1 MIRVGFALANVFAK
15 TFRSPKR
22 ILRRDMKIVIGLG
35 NPGRDYVGTR
45 HNVGFEL
52 VDQLA
57 TRLGWIGKPEQFN
70 TLARSKFD
78 ALTLDGVVSLASGG
92 SEKLLL
98 VKPMTYMNLSG
109 RSVNAAMSFYH
120 LTPTDLM
127 IALDDIALP
136 CGRIRIRTGGSPG
149 GHNGLKDIEQVLGTS
164 QYPRLRIG
172 VDAPPPRV
180 PQKDYVLGRFTP
192 DQRSLVDPAL
202 GRAGGAVVTWIDM
215 GIEPAMSQFNADE
228 KNA

>member
-1 MIRVGFALANVFAK
+1 
-15 TFRSPKR
+15 
-22 ILRRDMKIVIGLG
+22 MKIVIGLG

-70 TLARSKFD
+70 TLARNKFD

-120 LTPTDLM
+120 LTPADLM

-172 VDAPPPRV
+172 VDTPPPRV

-192 DQRSLVDPAL
+192 DQRTLVDIAL
-202 GRAGGAVVTWIDM
+202 GRAGGAVVTWIDK

-228 KNA
+228 KS

>member
-1 MIRVGFALANVFAK
+1 
-15 TFRSPKR
+15 
-22 ILRRDMKIVIGLG
+22 MKILIGLG

-52 VDQLA
+52 IDQLA
-57 TRLGWIGKPEQFN
+57 SRMGWIGSAEQFN
-70 TLARSKFD
+70 TMARNKFD
-78 ALTLDGVVSLASGG
+78 ALTLDGTVSLASGG

-109 RSVNAAMSFYH
+109 RTVLAAMSFYQ
-120 LTPTDLM
+120 LTPADVLVV
-127 IALDDIALP
+127 LDDIALP
-136 CGRIRIRTGGSPG
+136 SGKIRIRPGGSSG

-180 PQKDYVLGRFTP
+180 PQKDYVLGKFTP
-192 DQRSLVDPAL
+192 DQRSRIDPAL
-202 GRAGGAVVTWIDM
+202 GRAAGAVVTWIDK
-215 GIEPAMSQFNADE
+215 GIEMAMSQFNAEE
-228 KNA
+228 KEK

>member
-1 MIRVGFALANVFAK
+1 
-15 TFRSPKR
+15 
-22 ILRRDMKIVIGLG
+22 MKIVIGLG

-57 TRLGWIGKPEQFN
+57 ARLGWIGKAEQFN
-70 TLARSKFD
+70 TLARNKFD

-92 SEKLLL
+92 SDKLLL

-109 RSVNAAMSFYH
+109 RSVQAAMSFYQ
-120 LTPTDLM
+120 LTPADLM

-136 CGRIRIRTGGSPG
+136 CGKIRIRTGGSPG
-149 GHNGLKDIEQVLGTS
+149 GHNGLKDIERALGTS

-192 DQRSLVDPAL
+192 DQRALIDPAL
-202 GRAGGAVVTWIDM
+202 GRAGGAVVTWIDK
-215 GIEPAMSQFNADE
+215 GIEPAMSQFNASEKDE
-228 KNA
+228 G

>member
-1 MIRVGFALANVFAK
+1 
-15 TFRSPKR
+15 
-22 ILRRDMKIVIGLG
+22 MKIVIGLG

-57 TRLGWIGKPEQFN
+57 SRLGWIGKPEQFN
-70 TLARSKFD
+70 TLARNKFD

-92 SEKLLL
+92 TDKLLL

-109 RSVNAAMSFYH
+109 RSIQAAMSFFQ
-120 LTPTDLM
+120 LTPADLM

-136 CGRIRIRTGGSPG
+136 CGKIRIRTGGSPG
-149 GHNGLKDIEQVLGTS
+149 GHNGLKDIERALGTS

-192 DQRSLVDPAL
+192 DQRSLIDPAL
-202 GRAGGAVVTWIDM
+202 GRAGGAVVTWIDK
-215 GIEPAMSQFNADE
+215 GIEPAMSQFNASE
-228 KNA
+228 G